1 MQSKARRRVVPLENG
16 EKGEKHEDL
25 AVALTIANG
34 EDLGPLIRKVF
45 EVGKPESLLHQ
56 LRYFVK
62 KKEVEIEDVCKLHYQ
77 DFIHAVDE
85 LRGLLADADKL
96 KNSLSGV
103 NSRLQEVGNP
113 LLVKL
118 EEYIEAEGVK
128 KNILQA
134 MQGVK
139 LCVEVMELCA
149 KANIHVLNDNYYFVL
164 KSLDVIERDYLER
177 ISTSALRQMV
187 ARQIPAIR
195 IYVEKRVTLEFN
207 DWLVYIRTTARE
219 IGQLA
224 IGQASSARQ
233 REEELRRRQ
242 REAEEQSRVSLRD
255 CVYVLE
261 TEEMEDNESFLKFDL
276 TPVYRAYHIN
286 TCLGLQE
293 QFMDY
298 YYENRKLQLNSDFQ
312 ISSMQAFLECHQI
325 FFAQIAGFFIVED
338 RILRT
343 GGGLISR
350 PKVEDI
356 WDMAVNRMC
365 SVLEDQFSRMQT
377 ANHLLLIKDYVS
389 LLGVTLRR
397 YGYRVDPLLD
407 VLNSYRDKYHELL
420 LSDCKKQI
428 SDVIANDKYEQ
439 MVMKKEYEYNM
450 NVLAFHIQTTD
461 IMPAFPYIAPFSSAV
476 PDCCRIVRSFIED
489 SVSYMSYGG
498 NMDFYD
504 VVKKYLDKLLT
515 EVLNDCLVKFIR
527 NTTFG
532 VSQTIQIAANFSVL
546 ERGCDFFTKH
556 AAQLCGIPL
565 RLAERP
571 RVLSMLKSSQD
582 AATESMIRL
591 VNSKVE
597 EFMQLTDNINWVAD
611 EFPPNGNEY
620 VNEVIIYLETLVSTA
635 QQILPLTS
643 LDKMINGVLKHVS
656 DCIVATFLGDNVKKY
671 NMSAVMG
678 IDTDLK
684 LLEAFA
690 DNQFNDCGLNEFE
703 GATDPKQSLEEA
715 RQLVN
720 LLMSTNPETYLN
732 PVIREKHYSALDYR
746 KVAII
751 TEKFRDSSDR
761 LFGSFGGR
769 TLKQNPKKKSL
780 ETLIKRLK
788 DLN

>member
-1 MQSKARRRVVPLENG
+1 MQPKARRRSAPLENG
-16 EKGEKHEDL
+16 DKQERHEDL

-34 EDLGPLIRKVF
+34 EDLGPLVRKVF

-103 NSRLQEVGNP
+103 NSDLQEVGNP
-113 LLVKL
+113 LLGKL

-128 KNILQA
+128 KNLSEA

-139 LCVEVMELCA
+139 LCADVMELCA
-149 KANIHVLNDNYYFVL
+149 KANKHILNDNYYMVL
-164 KSLDVIERDYLER
+164 KSLDVIERDCLAK
-177 ISTSALRQMV
+177 IPSLALRKMV
-187 ARQIPAIR
+187 ERQIPAMKSH
-195 IYVEKRVTLEFN
+195 VEKRVTLEFN
-207 DWLVYIRTTARE
+207 DWLVQIRSTSRE

-261 TEEMEDNESFLKFDL
+261 TEEMEDSESFLKFDL
-276 TPVYRAYHIN
+276 TPVYRALHIN
-286 TCLGLQE
+286 TCLGLE
-293 QFMDY
+293 DQFKEY

-338 RILRT
+338 RVLRT

-356 WDMAVNRMC
+356 WDMAVNKMC

-407 VLNSYRDKYHELL
+407 VLNRHRDKYHELL
-420 LSDCKKQI
+420 LNDCKKQF
-428 SDVIANDKYEQ
+428 SDVIVNDKYEQ

-450 NVLAFHIQTTD
+450 NVLAFHIQTMD

-498 NMDFYD
+498 HMDFYD

-515 EVLNDCLVKFIR
+515 ENLNECLLRFIR
-527 NTTFG
+527 NSTFG
-532 VSQTIQIAANFSVL
+532 VSQAMQLAANLSVL
-546 ERGCDFFTKH
+546 ERACDFFTKH

-571 RVLSMLKSSQD
+571 RAQSVLKSSQD
-582 AATESMIRL
+582 ATYETMLRL
-591 VNSKVE
+591 LNSKIE
-597 EFMQLTDNINWVAD
+597 EFMKLTDNINWAAED
-611 EFPPNGNEY
+611 FPQNGNEY

-635 QQILPLTS
+635 QQILPLHA
-643 LDKMINGVLKHVS
+643 LDKMINGVLKHIS
-656 DCIVATFLGDNVKKY
+656 DCIVATFLGDNVKRY

-684 LLEAFA
+684 LLESFA
-690 DNQFNDCGLNEFE
+690 DNQFDDSGLHELE
-703 GATDPKQSLEEA
+703 GATDPKHFLEEA

-720 LLMSTNPETYLN
+720 LLLSNHPESFLN

-751 TEKFRDSSDR
+751 SEKFRDSSDR

-780 ETLIKRLK
+780 DTLIKRLRE
-788 DLN
+788 LN

>member
-1 MQSKARRRVVPLENG
+1 MAQPKPRRRMAPLENG
-16 EKGEKHEDL
+16 DKEEREEDL

-34 EDLGPLIRKVF
+34 EDLGPLVRKVF

-85 LRGLLADADKL
+85 LRGLLVDADTL
-96 KNSLSGV
+96 KNSLAGV
-103 NSRLQEVGNP
+103 NSDMQEVGNP
-113 LLVKL
+113 LLGKL

-128 KNILQA
+128 KNISEA

-139 LCVEVMELCA
+139 LCAEVMELCA
-149 KANIHVLNDNYYFVL
+149 KANKHILNDNYYMVL
-164 KSLDVIERDYLER
+164 KSLDVIERDYLVK
-177 ISTSALRQMV
+177 IPSSTLRQMV
-187 ARQIPAIR
+187 ERQIPAMR
-195 IYVEKRVTLEFN
+195 SHVEKRVTLEFN
-207 DWLVYIRTTARE
+207 DWLVQIRSTSRE

-224 IGQASSARQ
+224 IGQASSSRQ

-242 REAEEQSRVSLRD
+242 REAEEKSR
-255 CVYVLE
+255 
-261 TEEMEDNESFLKFDL
+261 
-276 TPVYRAYHIN
+276 
-286 TCLGLQE
+286 
-293 QFMDY
+293 
-298 YYENRKLQLNSDFQ
+298 
-312 ISSMQAFLECHQI
+312 
-325 FFAQIAGFFIVED
+325 IAGFFIVEE
-338 RILRT
+338 RVLRT

-350 PKVEDI
+350 QKVEDI
-356 WDMAVNRMC
+356 WDMAVNKMC

-389 LLGVTLRR
+389 LLGVTLKR

-407 VLNSYRDKYHELL
+407 VLNRNRDKYHELL
-420 LSDCKKQI
+420 LSDCKKQF
-428 SDVIANDKYEQ
+428 SDVIVNDKYEQ

-450 NVLAFHIQTTD
+450 NVLAFHIQTSD

-476 PDCCRIVRSFIED
+476 PECCRIVRSFIED

-498 NMDFYD
+498 HMDFYD

-515 EVLNDCLVKFIR
+515 EVLNECLVKFIR
-527 NTTFG
+527 NSTFG
-532 VSQTIQIAANFSVL
+532 VSQAMQLAANLSIL
-546 ERGCDFFTKH
+546 ERACDFFIKH

-571 RVLSMLKSSQD
+571 RAQSVLNNPQD
-582 AATESMIRL
+582 AAYETMLRL
-591 VNSKVE
+591 VNSKIE
-597 EFMQLTDNINWVAD
+597 EFMTLTDNINWAAED
-611 EFPPNGNEY
+611 FPQNGNEY

-635 QQILPLTS
+635 QQILPLHA
-643 LDKMINGVLKHVS
+643 LDKMINGVLKHIS
-656 DCIVATFLGDNVKKY
+656 DCIVATFLGDNVKRY

-684 LLEAFA
+684 LLESFA
-690 DNQFNDCGLNEFE
+690 DNQFNESGLHELE
-703 GATDPKQSLEEA
+703 GAVHPKHFLEEA

-720 LLMSTNPETYLN
+720 LLLSNHPETFLN

-751 TEKFRDSSDR
+751 SEKFKDSSDR

-780 ETLIKRLK
+780 DTLIKRLK
-788 DLN
+788 ELN

>member
-1 MQSKARRRVVPLENG
+1 MQSKARRRVAPLENG
-16 EKGEKHEDL
+16 DKEERQEDL

-45 EVGKPESLLHQ
+45 EVGKPESLLQQ
-56 LRYFVK
+56 LRYFGK
-62 KKEVEIEDVCKLHYQ
+62 KKEIEIEDVCKLHYQ

-103 NSRLQEVGNP
+103 NSQLQEVGNP
-113 LLVKL
+113 LLSKL

-134 MQGVK
+134 MEGVK
-139 LCVEVMELCA
+139 LCAEVMELCA
-149 KANIHVLNDNYYFVL
+149 KANNYVVSDKYYMVL
-164 KSLDVIERDYLER
+164 KSLDVIERDYLEK
-177 ISTSALRQMV
+177 IPSSALRQMV
-187 ARQIPAIR
+187 TRQIPAIR
-195 IYVEKRVTLEFN
+195 SHVEKKVSWEFN
-207 DWLVYIRTTARE
+207 DWLVQIRSTSRE

-233 REEELRRRQ
+233 REEELRMRQ

-255 CVYVLE
+255 CIYVLE
-261 TEEMEDNESFLKFDL
+261 TDETEENESFLKFDL
-276 TPVYRAYHIN
+276 TPVYRAYHIH

-293 QFMDY
+293 QFKEHY
-298 YYENRKLQLNSDFQ
+298 YKNRKLQLISDFQ

-338 RILRT
+338 RVLRT
-343 GGGLISR
+343 GGGLISK
-350 PKVEDI
+350 PQVEDI
-356 WDMAVNRMC
+356 WDMAVNKMC
-365 SVLEDQFSRMQT
+365 SVLEDQFSRMLT

-397 YGYRVDPLLD
+397 YGYRVNPLLD

-420 LSDCKKQI
+420 LNDCKKTF
-428 SDVIANDKYEQ
+428 SDVIGNDDYKQ
-439 MVMKKEYEYNM
+439 MMMKKEYEYNM
-450 NVLAFHIQTTD
+450 NVLAFHIQTSD

-476 PDCCRIVRSFIED
+476 PDCCRIVRSFVAD

-498 NMDFYD
+498 HMDFYD

-515 EVLNDCLVKFIR
+515 EVLNECLHKFIG
-527 NTTFG
+527 NSTFG
-532 VSQTIQIAANFSVL
+532 VSQAMQLAANLSVL
-546 ERGCDFFTKH
+546 ERACDFFTKH

-571 RVLSMLKSSQD
+571 RPQSVLKSAQD
-582 AATESMIRL
+582 AANETMLRL

-597 EFMQLTDNINWVAD
+597 EFMVGTENINWVAD
-611 EFPPNGNEY
+611 DVPQNGNEY

-635 QQILPLTS
+635 QRILPLDA
-643 LDKMINGVLKHVS
+643 LDKIINGVLKHVS
-656 DCIVATFLGDNVKKY
+656 DCIVATFLSDNVRRY

-678 IDTDLK
+678 IDIDLK
-684 LLEAFA
+684 LLESFG
-690 DNQFNDCGLNEFE
+690 DNQFNDSGLHELE
-703 GATDPKQSLEEA
+703 GAKDPKQSLEEA

-720 LLMSTNPETYLN
+720 LLLSNNPETYLN
-732 PVIREKHYSALDYR
+732 PVIRDKHYSALDYK

-751 TEKFRDSSDR
+751 IEKFRDQSDR

-769 TLKQNPKKKSL
+769 TLRQNPKKKSL
-780 ETLIKRLK
+780 DTLMKKLK
-788 DLN
+788 EFN